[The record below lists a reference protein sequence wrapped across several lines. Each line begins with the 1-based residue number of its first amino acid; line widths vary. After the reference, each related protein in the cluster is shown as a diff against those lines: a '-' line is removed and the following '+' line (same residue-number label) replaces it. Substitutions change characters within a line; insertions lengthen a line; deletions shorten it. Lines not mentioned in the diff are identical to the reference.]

1 MVFNVTT
8 DLLMLGIPVP
18 FIINVRVTRIRKAM
32 LVSIFSLGIF
42 VILAAVLSKYYNFTM
57 SNTTIYMV
65 WDIRETG
72 TSICVA
78 NIMCLWPL
86 LRKMFGWSTFS
97 RSSARSKSS
106 QQLRST
112 PTPELG
118 AVIMVDHISGKN
130 YWDEESAQEVAPQTV
145 FWSRWNRLY
154 CIYCNRTIFCKVV
167 VTLLLTLNS
176 DYCDMNLR

>member
-1 MVFNVTT
+1 MVFNITT
-8 DLLMLGIPVP
+8 DLLMLGIPIP
-18 FIINVRVTRIRKAM
+18 FIINVRVTRIRKTM
-32 LVSIFSLGIF
+32 LVGIFSLGIF

-57 SNTTIYMV
+57 PNTTVYMV

-106 QQLRST
+106 QRLRST

-118 AVIMVDHISGKN
+118 AVIMVDHIGGDKH
-130 YWDEESAQEVAPQTV
+130 WEEESAREVAPGTA
-145 FWSRWNRLY
+145 
-154 CIYCNRTIFCKVV
+154 C
-167 VTLLLTLNS
+167 
-176 DYCDMNLR
+176 